1 MILFPNAKINI
12 GLEVLF
18 KRNDGYHELETVFYP
33 IGLSDILEINL
44 NPTFDFTQTGID
56 FGGHAN
62 NNIVV
67 KAYHLLKQNHAL
79 SNVSIH
85 LHKQIPV
92 GAGLGGGSS
101 DAAFTLKGL
110 NELFALKLS
119 NEALEEYAAQLGSD
133 CPFFIK
139 NCPALAGGRGE
150 KLTPIELN
158 INQFEL
164 VLIKPSVSVTT
175 AEAYAN
181 IEPFIP
187 KKSLTEIIEIPTHEW
202 KLHIKN
208 RFEKSVFATHPEIYK
223 IKNRLY
229 ELGAVYSAM
238 SGSGSVVFALFDKG
252 NEPEADNFEGCF
264 FWKGNNSNNFF

>member
-33 IGLSDILEINL
+33 IGLSDILEINPSTAF
-44 NPTFDFTQTGID
+44 NFTQTGID
-56 FGGHAN
+56 FGGCAN
-62 NNIVV
+62 DNIVV
-67 KAYHLLKQNHAL
+67 KAYHLLQQKHAL
-79 SNVSIH
+79 PNVSIH

-119 NEALEEYAAQLGSD
+119 TEKLEEYAAQLGSD

-139 NCPALAGGRGE
+139 NCPALALGRGE
-150 KLTPIELN
+150 NLTPINLN
-158 INQFEL
+158 IEKYDL
-164 VLIKPSVSVTT
+164 VLVKPPISVTT

-181 IEPFIP
+181 IAPFIP
-187 KKSLTEIIEIPTHEW
+187 EKSLVETIILPVNEW
-202 KLHIKN
+202 KGNIEN
-208 RFEKSVFATHPEIYK
+208 RFEKTVFAAHPEIQK
-223 IKNRLY
+223 IKTSLY
-229 ELGAVYSAM
+229 DLGAVYAAM
-238 SGSGSVVFALFDKG
+238 SGSGSAVFALFDKG
-252 NEPEADNFEGCF
+252 NEPEANNFEGCF
-264 FWKGNNSNNFF
+264 FWQKNNSFG

>member
-1 MILFPNAKINI
+1 MILFPYAKINI

-33 IGLSDILEINL
+33 IGLSDILEINPSTAF
-44 NPTFDFTQTGID
+44 NFTQTGID

-62 NNIVV
+62 DNIVV
-67 KAYHLLKQNHAL
+67 KAYHLLQQKHAL
-79 SNVSIH
+79 PNVSMH

-119 NEALEEYAAQLGSD
+119 TEALEDYAAQLGSD

-139 NCPALAGGRGE
+139 DCPALALGRGE
-150 KLTPIELN
+150 NLTPINLN
-158 INQFEL
+158 IEKYEL
-164 VLIKPSVSVTT
+164 VLVKPPVSVTT

-181 IEPFIP
+181 IEPLIP
-187 KKSLTEIIEIPTHEW
+187 EKPLAKTINLPVNEW
-202 KLHIKN
+202 KGHIEN
-208 RFEKSVFATHPEIYK
+208 RFEKSVFAAHPKIQQ
-223 IKNRLY
+223 IKNRFY
-229 ELGAVYSAM
+229 DLGAVYAAM
-238 SGSGSVVFALFDKG
+238 SGSGSAVFALFDKG
-252 NEPEADNFEGCF
+252 NEPEANKFEDCF
-264 FWKGNNSNNFF
+264 FWRKNMTDNFF